1 MNSAVEVRKRER
13 SGCEKKRRTCVTGE
27 EAENALQRTVKQG
40 SRSETEKNA
49 EQISKMGM
57 QAISECIS

>member
-1 MNSAVEVRKRER
+1 MNVVVEVRKKER
-13 SGCEKKRRTCVTGE
+13 SGCEKKRTCVTGE

-49 EQISKMGM
+49 EKISKMGM

>member
-1 MNSAVEVRKRER
+1 VRKRER
-13 SGCEKKRRTCVTGE
+13 SGCEKNRRTSVTGE